1 MKNYIKYLYSLI
13 LKELRELG
21 ANAGHAMRR

>member
-1 MKNYIKYLYSLI
+1 MKNYIKYWYSVI
-13 LKELRELG
+13 IAELKELG